1 MKTKVDRSSVDLSAY
16 PDLVVIYL
24 GMKVRTFAGLKTLLG
39 LGPHIQKVADEW
51 PEGLLHADQGIL
63 FSLFPLHVG
72 MRWYW
77 RDFESMEKWT
87 RSGFHRDWWKN
98 FLKDSG
104 GTGFWHETY
113 CMRGGIEA
121 IYNDVGEAKF
131 GLRAFAPNVPA
142 RDSMFSARSRA
153 SLQGQTPPAP
163 EGMSETDLYRQE

>member
-39 LGPHIQKVADEW
+39 IGPQIRKDADEW
-51 PEGLLHADQGIL
+51 PEGLLHVDQGIL

-87 RSGFHRDWWKN
+87 RSSIHRDWWKT

-121 IYNDVGEAKF
+121 IYDDVSLTNCKPPLPQTEYETSTF
-131 GLRAFAPNVPA
+131 CPFLNR
-142 RDSMFSARSRA
+142 SFSQPLSALLTFR
-153 SLQGQTPPAP
+153 
-163 EGMSETDLYRQE
+163 

>member
-1 MKTKVDRSSVDLSAY
+1 MKTKVDRSTVDLSAY

-24 GMKVRTFAGLKTLLG
+24 GMKVRTFAGLRTVFG
-39 LGPHIQKVADEW
+39 LGPQIQKAAGEW
-51 PEGLLHADQGIL
+51 PEGLLHVDQGIL

-87 RSGFHRDWWKN
+87 RSGIHREWWKN

-121 IYNDVGEAKF
+121 IYDDVGDAKF
-131 GLRAFAPNVPA
+131 GLRAFAPKALA
-142 RDSMFSARSRA
+142 RGSMFSARERVSHG
-153 SLQGQTPPAP
+153 GQAMAAP
-163 EGMSETDLYRQE
+163 DGVGEKDLY